1 MAHLSV
7 NMYVIYYLSHMF
19 WLIITAILKE
29 TADKKENFTLKHII
43 SYTGKWYV
51 TKLND

>member
-7 NMYVIYYLSHMF
+7 NIYVISYLSHMF
-19 WLIITAILKE
+19 WILITDILKE
-29 TADKKENFTLKHII
+29 TADKKENFTLKHI
-43 SYTGKWYV
+43 SYTDKWYI